1 MFLMRT
7 MWLQILWPGGFI
19 EWKNVPW
26 GKRGL
31 DLIRK
36 QGGTVIGYTE

>member
-1 MFLMRT
+1 
-7 MWLQILWPGGFI
+7 MWLQVLWPGGFV

-31 DLIRK
+31 DLIRR
-36 QGGTVIGYTE
+36 QGGTIIGYGG